1 MAPSK
6 RSAGRLD
13 DAARAGWLYYIA
25 GKTQDEIAGLMGIS
39 RQAAQRLVSLAVSER
54 LIRVWMDHPIAR
66 CLELATALTDRFGLR
81 QAEVVPT
88 DHDTEGGTVGLGEAG
103 AAEITR
109 WLKRPDPI
117 VMAVGTGRTLKA
129 AVDNLPPI
137 TSPEHRIVS
146 LTGNIGPDGTASY
159 YNVIFS
165 MAETIEA
172 RHFPM
177 PLPVFVASAEER
189 ARLHEL
195 ALIRATLSLAAAA
208 DVAFV
213 GVGEMDD
220 TAPLFL
226 DGFVSREELAA
237 LRDAGAVGEICGW
250 VFDAEGRLVEGERY
264 RRTASAPLPPR
275 DRATVIALAKGRKK
289 LPALRAALGGGIVNG
304 LITDEATAEALLAQA
319 LAPDVVAASP

>member
-1 MAPSK
+1 MSK
-6 RSAGRLD
+6 SRRTAGRLD

-25 GKTQDEIAGLMGIS
+25 GQTQDEIAAQMGIS

-66 CLELATALTDRFGLR
+66 GLELAAALSDRFGLR

-88 DHDTEGGTVGLGEAG
+88 DPNLDGGTVGLGEAG
-103 AAEITR
+103 AAEIAR
-109 WLKRPDPI
+109 WLRRTEPI

-129 AVDNLPPI
+129 AVDNLPPL
-137 TSPEHRIVS
+137 SCPQHRIVS
-146 LTGNIGPDGTASY
+146 LTGNIGPDGTAAY

-189 ARLHEL
+189 QRMHEL
-195 ALIRATLSLAAAA
+195 GLIRSTLSLASAA

-213 GVGEMDD
+213 GIGEMDE
-220 TAPLFL
+220 TAPLFI
-226 DGFVSREELAA
+226 DGFVSRAELDA
-237 LRDAGAVGEICGW
+237 LRAAGATGEICGW
-250 VFDAEGRLVEGERY
+250 VFDGAGRLVEGDRY

-275 DRATVIALAKGRKK
+275 QRATVIALAKGPKK
-289 LPALRAALGGGIVNG
+289 LRAIRSALAGRLVNG
-304 LITDEATAEALLAQA
+304 VITDEATAEALL
-319 LAPDVVAASP
+319 DTTSG